1 MNKPDAVNHQS
12 GKARSYGW
20 LLIACGFVGSVL
32 VWNSQQIE
40 ARANRV
46 LPATADQAQDSV
58 TRIRVVTVQNG
69 QYQARVSGYGAAS
82 ARYELSL
89 SSQVSG
95 QVLHL
100 GESFTTG
107 SVLKKGDVLL
117 TLDDSRYREAVATA
131 AQSVADA
138 RVALLEEQRESEQ
151 ARTEWQSSGFK
162 GEPDSPLRLRKPQL
176 AAAKAAL
183 EAAEAGLQS
192 ARNDLQHTRIVAP
205 FDALVTERLV
215 SPGSYV
221 STGTQVAT
229 LMSTDRIEISLAL
242 SAREWQMLPDISQL
256 TATDWPV
263 AIDSVEG
270 SSQWRGRVLRAEQ
283 HLDTR
288 TRQRALIVGL
298 EQPLQQSPL
307 LPLGTFVK
315 ASLPGQGIN
324 NLWRLPA
331 SALSQKSEIWYVRD
345 EQGQNV
351 LDSFA
356 TDALFADAEAIYIP
370 VPEALRHQPQQ
381 VVVQPLSSY
390 IKGMWVNPEP
400 VPADSVLSAS
410 SDRHGE

>member
-1 MNKPDAVNHQS
+1 MNKPDAANHQP
-12 GKARSYGW
+12 GKARSYWW

-32 VWNSQQIE
+32 VWNSQQIK
-40 ARANRV
+40 AQANRV
-46 LPATADQAQDSV
+46 LPAAADQAQDTA
-58 TRIRVVTVQNG
+58 TRIRVMTVQSN

-117 TLDDSRYREAVATA
+117 TLDDSNYRQAVATA

-138 RVALLEEQRESEQ
+138 RVVLLEEQRESEQ

-162 GEPDSPLRLRKPQL
+162 GEPDSPLRLREPQL

-183 EAAEAGLQS
+183 VTAEATLLS

-205 FDALVTERLV
+205 FDALVTERLI

-221 STGTQVAT
+221 STGTHVAT

-242 SAREWQMLPDISQL
+242 SAREWQMLPDINQL

-263 AIDSVEG
+263 EIDSVEG
-270 SSQWRGRVLRAEQ
+270 TSQWRGRVLRAEQ

-307 LPLGTFVK
+307 LPVGTFVK

-324 NLWRLPA
+324 DLWRLPA

-345 EQGQNV
+345 EQGQKV
-351 LDSFA
+351 LESFD

-370 VPEALRHQPQQ
+370 VPEALRDQPQQ

-390 IKGMWVNPEP
+390 IKGMRVDPEP
-400 VPADSVLSAS
+400 VTADSVLSAS
-410 SDRHGE
+410 ADKHGE